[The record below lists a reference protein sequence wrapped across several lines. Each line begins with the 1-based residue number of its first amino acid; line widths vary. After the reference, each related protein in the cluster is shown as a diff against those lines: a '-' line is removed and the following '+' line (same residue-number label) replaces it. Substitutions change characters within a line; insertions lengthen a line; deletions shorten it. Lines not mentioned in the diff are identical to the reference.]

1 MLQHLSTSRVTR
13 RRKNKIGRGIA
24 SLSRKRRRLTSES
37 YVTLVPTSNTR
48 SIVASIPRKERI
60 PSGKSH
66 NRVSGSR
73 HSAGEVWAAMSVSAC
88 RTRAATVEPCPS
100 TPEHL
105 LLLLLLLRANDG
117 SSSIVTRLTI
127 SSPTDLSFLALI
139 KRGREGKYPLT
150 REEQGCNGRCRIEGD
165 IYIEFREHGIGG
177 ASWRHRGREERL
189 RNRVLLLLDGGKRA
203 HVTIMRPA

>member
-105 LLLLLLLRANDG
+105 LFLLLLLLRANDG

-165 IYIEFREHGIGG
+165 IYI
-177 ASWRHRGREERL
+177 
-189 RNRVLLLLDGGKRA
+189 
-203 HVTIMRPA
+203 

>member
-1 MLQHLSTSRVTR
+1 
-13 RRKNKIGRGIA
+13 
-24 SLSRKRRRLTSES
+24 
-37 YVTLVPTSNTR
+37 
-48 SIVASIPRKERI
+48 
-60 PSGKSH
+60 
-66 NRVSGSR
+66 
-73 HSAGEVWAAMSVSAC
+73 MSVSAC

-105 LLLLLLLRANDG
+105 LLLLFLLLRANDG

-165 IYIEFREHGIGG
+165 IYIYKGSVEFRESVEQVGDTGGEKRGCGIVFYFCSMGV
-177 ASWRHRGREERL
+177 SER
-189 RNRVLLLLDGGKRA
+189 
-203 HVTIMRPA
+203 T